1 MPIRRWVYKRGD
13 RARRGSSE
21 KRDRKRSHD
30 DAAMSQLFRKE
41 ALERRSRAL
50 FGDVVLR
57 GPLSLWIIAVLVLIT
72 LGLMGW
78 ILFGIEVDAQTV
90 WSWLT

>member
-1 MPIRRWVYKRGD
+1 
-13 RARRGSSE
+13 
-21 KRDRKRSHD
+21 
-30 DAAMSQLFRKE
+30 MSQLFRKE

-57 GPLSLWIIAVLVLIT
+57 GPLPAWVIAALTIVT
-72 LGLMGW
+72 LGLIGW
-78 ILFGIEVDAQTV
+78 ILFGIEVKGETV